1 MLRYFKADANVG
13 LIFETGVKHSDF
25 FSTYFCASLSKELP
39 SKGGAKIRC
48 FFKPARR
55 NKLFFQKL
63 FLGFYTPLR
72 ESLFNEL
79 TFLRKRAQMYCG
91 LFEFH
96 VIRCLFFSFFFV

>member
-48 FFKPARR
+48 FF
-55 NKLFFQKL
+55 
-63 FLGFYTPLR
+63 
-72 ESLFNEL
+72 
-79 TFLRKRAQMYCG
+79 
-91 LFEFH
+91 
-96 VIRCLFFSFFFV
+96 

>member
-63 FLGFYTPLR
+63 Y
-72 ESLFNEL
+72 
-79 TFLRKRAQMYCG
+79 
-91 LFEFH
+91 
-96 VIRCLFFSFFFV
+96 